1 MLFRSDKKDD
11 SDQGMDDTVQAPL
24 LPLRDIIVFPHMV
37 VPLFV
42 GRQKSIRALEEASR
56 TQTSIFLASQKDART
71 NEPSEDDIYPI
82 GTLGSVVQMLKL
94 PDGTVKVLVEGK
106 RRGKVSRYLTH
117 PEYFLVEVEE
127 LDDVVE
133 QGTEVGAV
141 VREVH
146 GAFENYV
153 KVKKKIPPEMVMS
166 VSSIEEPGKLAD
178 TVIGHL
184 GIKLEER
191 QVLLETVNAGER
203 LEKVLGHIRAEI
215 EILEVER
222 RIRSRVKKQMERSQK
237 EYYLNEQ
244 MRAIQKELGE
254 KDEFK
259 NEMQEIEEKIKQ
271 KKLSAE
277 AKEKVEKELKKLK
290 MMSPMS
296 AEATVVRNYIDW
308 ILSLPWS
315 DYTEDKLDIN
325 EAEAVLEEDHYGLGK
340 VKERILEYLAVQSLV
355 GKIKGPILCL
365 VGPPGVG
372 KTSLGRSIARATG
385 RKFVRVSLGGVR
397 DEAEIRGH
405 RRTYIGAL
413 PGKIIQSLKKA
424 GSGNPVF
431 LMDEVDKM
439 SMDFRGDPS
448 SALLEV
454 LDPEQNQAF
463 NDHYLDLDYD
473 LSKVMFITTA
483 NTLDGI
489 PRPLQDRMEIIR
501 IAGYTELEKLNI
513 AKKYL
518 VAKQREANGLKDE
531 NIILSDSAILGL
543 VRHYTKEAGVR
554 NLEREIASVCR
565 KVAVDVVKND
575 RTSKTTVGA
584 RNLPKYLGPN
594 KYRYGMAEDEHR
606 VGTTTGLAWT
616 ELGGE
621 LLSTEV
627 SIMPGKGQLT
637 ITGKL
642 GDVMQESA
650 QAAMSYVRSRALDLG
665 LDKDFYQ
672 KNDVHIHVPE
682 GAIPKDGPSAGITMA
697 TSLVSALTR
706 IPIYHDVAMTGE
718 ITLRGNVLP
727 IGGLKEKV
735 LAAHRGGIKAVLI
748 PEENKKDIN
757 EIPATILKSV
767 ELILVSHMDDVLKR
781 ALVVGDPESLF
792 TPHDLDDAAADAP
805 AGFRKKDTE
814 SRPSL
819 PQ

>member
-11 SDQGMDDTVQAPL
+11 GGEGADNTVQAPL

-56 TQTSIFLASQKDART
+56 NQTSIFLASQKDART
-71 NEPSEDDIYPI
+71 NEPGEDDIYPI
-82 GTLGSVVQMLKL
+82 GTLGNVVQMLKL

-106 RRGKVSRYLTH
+106 RRGRIARYLTH
-117 PEYFLVEVEE
+117 PEFFLVEVEE
-127 LDDVVE
+127 LEDVVE

-146 GAFENYV
+146 SAFENYV

-178 TVIGHL
+178 TIIGHL
-184 GIKLEER
+184 GVKLEER
-191 QVLLETVNAGER
+191 QVLLETINATER
-203 LEKVLGHIRAEI
+203 LEKVLGHMRAEI

-308 ILSLPWS
+308 ILSLPWY
-315 DYTEDKLDIN
+315 DYTEDKLDIG
-325 EAEAVLEEDHYGLGK
+325 EAEKVLEDDHYGLGK

-385 RKFVRVSLGGVR
+385 REFVRVSLGGVR

-424 GSGNPVF
+424 GSSNPVF

-454 LDPEQNQAF
+454 LDPEQNHGF
-463 NDHYLDLDYD
+463 SDHYLEVPYD
-473 LSKVMFITTA
+473 LSKVLFIATA
-483 NTLDGI
+483 NVLDPII
-489 PRPLQDRMEIIR
+489 PALRDRLEVLELP
-501 IAGYTELEKLNI
+501 GYTEDEKIHI
-513 AKKYL
+513 AQRFL
-518 VAKQREANGLKDE
+518 APKQAEENGLGE
-531 NIILSDSAILGL
+531 RPVAWGEEPLLQLIRG
-543 VRHYTKEAGVR
+543 YTHEAGVR
-554 NLEREIASVCR
+554 NLEREIGGVNR
-565 KVAVDVVKND
+565 KVAKTIADGGKPPTRITMSYLAKAIGPARYTWGAAEEQDEVGVATGVARTAVGGDV
-575 RTSKTTVGA
+575 
-584 RNLPKYLGPN
+584 
-594 KYRYGMAEDEHR
+594 
-606 VGTTTGLAWT
+606 
-616 ELGGE
+616 
-621 LLSTEV
+621 LSVEV
-627 SIMPGKGQLT
+627 SVVDGKGDLT
-637 ITGKL
+637 LTGSL
-642 GDVMQESA
+642 GDVMKESA
-650 QAAMSYVRSRALDLG
+650 QAALSYARARSHSFKLPP
-665 LDKDFYQ
+665 KVFEE
-672 KNDVHIHVPE
+672 NNIHIHVPS
-682 GAIPKDGPSAGITMA
+682 GAVPKDGPSAGVTLA
-697 TSLVSALTR
+697 TALVSALGR
-706 IPIYHDVAMTGE
+706 MPVRKDVAMTGE
-718 ITLRGNVLP
+718 VTLRGRVLEV
-727 IGGLKEKV
+727 GGIKEKV
-735 LAAHRGGIKAVLI
+735 LAAHRAGIKTFVLPKKNNRDLEDVPTQVRRTLTFVPVENMDEVLAVALLPMVR
-748 PEENKKDIN
+748 PE
-757 EIPATILKSV
+757 A
-767 ELILVSHMDDVLKR
+767 
-781 ALVVGDPESLF
+781 
-792 TPHDLDDAAADAP
+792 
-805 AGFRKKDTE
+805 
-814 SRPSL
+814 
-819 PQ
+819 